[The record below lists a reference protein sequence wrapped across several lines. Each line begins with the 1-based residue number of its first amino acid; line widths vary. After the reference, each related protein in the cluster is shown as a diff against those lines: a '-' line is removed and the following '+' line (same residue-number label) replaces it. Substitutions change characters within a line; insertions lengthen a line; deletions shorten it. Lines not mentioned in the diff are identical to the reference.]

1 MATGPNKRIRVA
13 AFGAGWV
20 TVNRHIPAMLE
31 HGGYEI
37 VALVDRDAERAR
49 AGAERHG
56 IPWMRGERVADVL
69 EAHDVDAFTCG
80 TAPFAHAAIVGDA
93 IEAGKHVLT
102 EKPFTMTVEE
112 GERIQ
117 AAARERNRVV
127 AIVHNFQFARS
138 MLELKDWLADGKI
151 GTVRGVWAMQLSNP
165 KRRLPDWFDELP
177 LGLFYDESP
186 HLIYAARAAAG
197 NVDLEPVSATIHP
210 TNLGHKNTPA
220 QIDAQMRANGVP
232 VSLQMNFE
240 APLSEWHVAV
250 MGDNGM
256 GVVDLFRDI
265 AVYTPNDRGHLAL
278 DVIRTSLSSTYRH
291 WRGYFRSGIGHVR
304 GSLLYGNDEVFSRF
318 HAAAVTGEM
327 PRDIG
332 VDDALS
338 VLRTQHW
345 IVDQA

>member
-1 MATGPNKRIRVA
+1 MTDSRHSRLKVA

-20 TVNRHIPAMLE
+20 TVNRHIPAMLA

-37 VALVDRDAERAR
+37 VALVDRDRERAR

-56 IPWMRGERVADVL
+56 LPWMQADRVADVVDR
-69 EAHDVDAFTCG
+69 HDVDAITCG

-93 IEAGKHVLT
+93 LDAGKHVLT
-102 EKPFTMTVEE
+102 EKPFTMTVDE
-112 GERIQ
+112 GERIA
-117 AAARERNRVV
+117 AAARERERAVG
-127 AIVHNFQFARS
+127 IVHNFQFSRS
-138 MLELKDWLADGKI
+138 MLELKTWLADGKL
-151 GTVRGVWAMQLSNP
+151 GRVRGVWAMQMSNP

-186 HLIYAARAAAG
+186 HLIYRARAAAG
-197 NVDLEPVSATIHP
+197 ADLEPISATVHP
-210 TNLGHKNTPA
+210 STLGHANTPA
-220 QIDAQMRANGVP
+220 QIDAQMRAGDVP
-232 VSLQMNFE
+232 VMLQMNFE

-250 MGDNGM
+250 MGDNGL

-278 DVIRTSLSSTYRH
+278 DVIRSSASATWRH
-291 WRGYFRSGIGHVR
+291 WRGYLRSGVGHVR
-304 GSLLYGNDEVFSRF
+304 GSLLYGNDEVFGRF
-318 HAAAVTGEM
+318 HEAATTGR
-327 PRDIG
+327 PLRDIG

-345 IVDQA
+345 IVDAA

>member
-1 MATGPNKRIRVA
+1 MTAATPKRIRVA

-31 HGGYEI
+31 HGGYDI
-37 VALVDRDAERAR
+37 VALVDRDEGRAR

-56 IPWMRGERVADVL
+56 IPWLRGDRVADLL
-69 EAHDVDAFTCG
+69 ERHDVDAITCG
-80 TAPFAHAAIVGDA
+80 TAPFAHAQIVGDA
-93 IEAGKHVLT
+93 LAAGKGVLT
-102 EKPFTMTVEE
+102 EKPFTMTVAE
-112 GERIQ
+112 GEQIE
-117 AAARERNRVV
+117 AAVRDGGGVV

-138 MLELKDWLADGKI
+138 MLELKDWLASGKI

-197 NVDLEPVSATIHP
+197 AELEPVSATIHP
-210 TNLGHKNTPA
+210 TTLGHTNTPA
-220 QIDAQMRANGVP
+220 QIDVQMRAGNVP
-232 VSLQMNFE
+232 VMLQMNFE

-250 MGDNGM
+250 LGDNGM

-265 AVYTPNDRGHLAL
+265 AVFTPNDRGHLAL
-278 DVIRTSLSSTYRH
+278 DVLRTSLSSTLRH
-291 WRGYFRSGIGHVR
+291 WGGYLRSGVGHVR
-304 GSLLYGNDEVFSRF
+304 GRLLYGNDEVFRRF
-318 HAAAVTGEM
+318 HAAVVSGEP

-332 VDDALS
+332 LADAMS